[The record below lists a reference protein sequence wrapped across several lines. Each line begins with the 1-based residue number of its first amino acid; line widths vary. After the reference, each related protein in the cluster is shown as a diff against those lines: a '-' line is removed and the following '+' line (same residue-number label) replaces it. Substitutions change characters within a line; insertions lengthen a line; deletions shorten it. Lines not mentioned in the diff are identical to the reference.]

1 MAAYKLTTLSLLL
14 LLQAIGVFSTFTNLP
29 DVPPGVFNTSTRIE
43 IRSNKHAAWK
53 ALTNF
58 PKYPEWNPFVR
69 ASIMISSNNATLRE
83 QYPVEGRCLF
93 LRTQI
98 PALLLPVD
106 ENTPDVEAH
115 TQYSYDNV
123 THVQRKQGR
132 LAWEFV
138 PITPTEQ
145 LLDLQSERWSAVTD
159 IGHGKVLYESREV
172 FHGATAL
179 LIKVTIGEA
188 LQASF
193 DAQGEALKLLLEDC
207 DKDRDKD

>member
-1 MAAYKLTTLSLLL
+1 MAAHELITLTLLL
-14 LLQAIGVFSTFTNLP
+14 LLQAISVCPMFTNLP
-29 DVPPGVFNTSTRIE
+29 DVPPGVFNASTRIE

-53 ALTNF
+53 ALTDF

-69 ASIMISSNNATLRE
+69 ASIMISANNATLRE
-83 QYPVEGRCLF
+83 QYPVESRRLF

-98 PALLLPVD
+98 PALPLPVD
-106 ENTPDVEAH
+106 GNTADVEAH
-115 TQYSYDNV
+115 TQYSYENV

-138 PITPTEQ
+138 PTTPAEH
-145 LLDLQSERWSAVTD
+145 LLDLRSERWSAITD

-179 LIKVTIGEA
+179 LIKIQMGEA

-207 DKDRDKD
+207 DKD